1 MKSVCARIV
10 SHAWF
15 DPFIVSL
22 IVLNGIVLGLETSSA
37 LWENYGRFFLW
48 FNRVVVVVFIL
59 EALLKIVAVSPQ
71 LRFYFGN
78 GWNLFDFIVVLFSL
92 IPNAGSFA
100 TIARL
105 ARLFRVM
112 RLISVLPEL
121 RLIVTVLVRSLPG
134 MSHVLVLMSVLMYIY
149 AVMGWHL
156 FHKHDPELW
165 GSLGISFLTLFRVVT
180 LEDWTDVMYK
190 AMELHPLAWIYF
202 VSFVVVGTFVVVNLF
217 IAMVINN
224 LEEAK
229 VERLEA
235 LRGVPS
241 LDDIQKDIEETQNA
255 LKRLQEKIET
265 VQFRS

>member
-1 MKSVCARIV
+1 MKHICAQLVNHRLFDQVIV
-10 SHAWF
+10 A
-15 DPFIVSL
+15 L
-22 IVLNGIVLGLETSSA
+22 IILNGIVLGLETSEELDQA
-37 LWENYGRFFLW
+37 YGSSFAI
-48 FNRVVVVVFIL
+48 FNQVIVFIFL
-59 EALLKIVAVSPQ
+59 IEAVLKIVAVVPN
-71 LRFYFGN
+71 LKLYFGN
-78 GWNLFDFIVVLFSL
+78 GWNLFDFIVVMFSL
-92 IPNAGSFA
+92 IPNAGAFA

-149 AVMGWHL
+149 GVLGWHL
-156 FHKHDPELW
+156 FHDHDPALW
-165 GSLGISFLTLFRVVT
+165 GSLGLSLLTLFRVVT

-190 AMELHPLAWIYF
+190 AMELHPMAWIYF
-202 VSFVVVGTFVVVNLF
+202 VSFVVIGTFVVVNLF

-235 LRGVPS
+235 LRGVPT
-241 LDDIQKDIEETQNA
+241 LDDIQQDIEQTQSA
-255 LKRLQEKIET
+255 LKSLQEKIE
-265 VQFRS
+265 QLDLKS